1 MNFEFVEQTLAV
13 IGAMCLISGFAYLLL
28 AVIDKVRYF
37 YMYSKVVR
45 CKDCKNYSNHNGKCG
60 KGYFPLTRL
69 GGTDYCS
76 RGFD

>member
-60 KGYFPLTRL
+60 NGYFPLTRL